1 MQARHTLLTGVVL
14 GALLVGA
21 TVAPAGAAQTDDPP
35 EPSLTV
41 DLAADGDARVTL
53 VSTFDL
59 ADESAQA
66 AFDELRTNET
76 ARSAYQARYTDRWS
90 GAAGLTENRTGREM
104 TVHNS
109 SLTLS
114 RTDSTGLATF
124 SLTWEQ
130 LAAAEDGV
138 LTLDEPFASG
148 FEADRRVVVVL
159 PERYQVTS
167 VSPGP
172 TNSSD
177 GRLAY
182 AADAE
187 LDGLS
192 VVANSV
198 MTADGTPAPSP
209 TTTPAGTTG
218 GSGPGLGVVGA
229 LAALIAVGVLSGRRG

>member
-1 MQARHTLLTGVVL
+1 MQAKHTLLTSVVL
-14 GALLVGA
+14 AALLVGA
-21 TVAPAGAAQTDDPP
+21 AVAPAGAAQTDDAP
-35 EPSLTV
+35 ERSLTV
-41 DLAADGDARVTL
+41 ALDADGDARVTL

-59 ADESAQA
+59 TDESAQA

-90 GAAGLTENRTGREM
+90 GAASTTENRTGREM
-104 TVHNS
+104 AVTNS

-114 RTDSTGLATF
+114 RTNSTGLATF

-130 LAAAEDGV
+130 LAVAEDGV

-148 FEADRRVVVVL
+148 FEPDRRFVVVL

-172 TNSSD
+172 ADSSD

-209 TTTPAGTTG
+209 TADGSSG
-218 GSGPGLGVVGA
+218 GSGPGFGVVGA
-229 LAALIAVGVLSGRRG
+229 LAALAAAGLLVGRRG